1 MSPILIELSKF
12 DNILILKPPYI
23 EVDCL
28 TVA

>member
-1 MSPILIELSKF
+1 MSPILIELSNF
-12 DNILILKPPYI
+12 DNIFILKPPYI